1 MSETSYQQYT
11 KTPIK
16 EAVFDFQVRGGS
28 PFSETAYQQFLGKS
42 SGYISAGNLE
52 DINVSANPLSTK
64 KEIRGYRCATKDNKQ
79 FAQFKKHGF
88 SFSRLE
94 PYIGW
99 DKSYKEAIRL
109 WNLYCEIRKPQTI
122 TRLAVRFI
130 SQFHIPDIFTK
141 AKDYFSSYVEY
152 NESISSNWNQMS
164 HKLLL
169 SHGHGI
175 KSHIIFDSQIN
186 QHTQSVN
193 VLFDIDVFADGL
205 ALSNQDN
212 SNLENIFKALRKTK
226 NDIFEKSITNKTR
239 GMIR

>member
-1 MSETSYQQYT
+1 MSETDQKYT
-11 KTPIK
+11 KAPIK
-16 EAVFDFQVRGGS
+16 EAVFDFQVRGSS
-28 PFSETAYQQFLGKS
+28 PFSEESYQQFLDKN
-42 SGYISAGNLE
+42 SGYVVAGNMT
-52 DINVSANPLSTK
+52 DINVSAEPLSTK
-64 KEIRGYRCATKDNKQ
+64 KEIIGYRCATKDNKQ
-79 FAQFKKHGF
+79 IAQFKKHGF

-109 WNLYCEIRKPQTI
+109 WKLYCEIRKPKTI

-130 SQFHIPDIFTK
+130 SQFQIPDIFTK
-141 AKDYFSSYVEY
+141 AKDYFISYVQYDE
-152 NESISSNWNQMS
+152 NISPNWNQMF

-169 SHGHGI
+169 SHGQGI

-186 QHTQSVN
+186 QNTQSVN

-212 SNLENIFKALRKTK
+212 SNLENIFKALRETK
-226 NDIFEKSITNKTR
+226 NNIFEKSITDKTR
-239 GMIR
+239 EMIR